1 MKMSSKFLPYRFLD
15 SLTLEYGTESVSKR
29 RQTTIKILYVTAQ
42 KSEDLIYT
50 AAEAWNFE
58 FSTFSWLHVVCL
70 HVTVYA

>member
-50 AAEAWNFE
+50 AAEA
-58 FSTFSWLHVVCL
+58 
-70 HVTVYA
+70 